1 MPSRVALSG
10 QSHSVVRFRF
20 HSRFHFVAVLFFA
33 AAALVSASPAFAQ
46 SLSAPTVH
54 DTQLWTQVVATVKLS
69 QKWLTHL
76 EAQSRWS
83 EDLQG
88 HDQLIIRNAI
98 GRRLSPRVTVWGG
111 HAWTP
116 RTLEEGWAHEQRI
129 WEQLSATFPAVGA
142 WTPSMR
148 IRQEQRFLDSWGDVS
163 HRLRMMGRAVRPVD
177 AEKLWSIVAW
187 NEVLITLDETEN
199 GPAQGVDQN
208 RLFAGVLR
216 KLSNHA
222 GLESGYLWR
231 TSDPA
236 GPVARRH
243 DHVLFA
249 WLNLTF

>member
-1 MPSRVALSG
+1 M
-10 QSHSVVRFRF
+10 
-20 HSRFHFVAVLFFA
+20 VLLGLLTFA
-33 AAALVSASPAFAQ
+33 ATAPPAALAQNAPA
-46 SLSAPTVH
+46 VH
-54 DTQLWTQVVATVKLS
+54 DVQLWTQFVANVNLS
-69 QKWLTHL
+69 DKWVTHL

-83 EDLQG
+83 EDIHA

-98 GRRLSPRVTVWGG
+98 GRRLSKRVTIWGG

-116 RTLEEGWAHEQRI
+116 RTLESGWAHEQRI

-148 IRQEQRFLDSWGDVS
+148 VRQEQRFLDSWGDTS

-177 AEKLWSIVAW
+177 KEKRWSIVAW
-187 NEVLITLDETEN
+187 NELLVTLDETQN
-199 GPAQGVDQN
+199 GPAQGIDQN
-208 RLFAGVLR
+208 RLFGGVLR

-222 GLESGYLWR
+222 GVESGYLWR

-236 GPVARRH
+236 GAAPRRH